1 MACKIRHTK
10 TFLKDTF
17 RIAGWLESEWS
28 EKVATDFIKLLY
40 KRIDA
45 LSKTPFAGSLTMKV
59 KNVRKLKITKYNK
72 IYYRVQGNIITILSL
87 FETRQNPEKNK
98 YE

>member
-1 MACKIRHTK
+1 MAYKIRHNK
-10 TFLKDTF
+10 TFLNDTF
-17 RIAGWLESEWS
+17 RIASWLESEWS

-40 KRIDA
+40 NKIDT
-45 LSKTPFAGSLTMKV
+45 LSKTPFAGSLTLKS

-72 IYYRVQGNIITILSL
+72 IYYRVQGSIITILSL